1 MHSRFLLRLSLPST
15 TFIYLFLASLA
26 LSVVAS
32 ALSTPGPQSLT
43 QRADADAMD
52 VDSSPVC
59 YTGIPQSMSSDS
71 MSPESMSSESIEGI
85 KQHTPPPSPPR
96 TPTPTKESPAKKPS
110 TEVQTYPVR
119 IARYDRKNG
128 EFILNTV
135 DFSADQEFLV
145 VFGQIAIAPL
155 QFGREILHAFIS
167 PDNSIML
174 GPGRKTDIVLT
185 QQDYERVIHNL
196 WDREHSKI
204 LYQGM
209 TTDLEVLDKVVQ
221 CLKTGCHGLSP
232 QVFKNG
238 DDQVAVEIIGIFR
251 KLRAGEDVSD
261 RSAMPKKEEGDGAGA
276 GAGAGGAG
284 GRGGRGRGGRKR
296 QGSRDK
302 FGRILLR
309 KNSYRAG

>member
-32 ALSTPGPQSLT
+32 ALSTPAPQSLT

-52 VDSSPVC
+52 VDSPVY

-71 MSPESMSSESIEGI
+71 MSPESIEGI

-128 EFILNTV
+128 EFILNKV
-135 DFSADQEFLV
+135 DLAADQELLV

-155 QFGREILHAFIS
+155 QFGREILHASIS

-221 CLKTGCHGLSP
+221 CLKTGCRHRCSRTAMIRLQLKLLVSFGSSEREKMFLIAQRCRRRKRETVRV
-232 QVFKNG
+232 QVREV
-238 DDQVAVEIIGIFR
+238 QE
-251 KLRAGEDVSD
+251 E
-261 RSAMPKKEEGDGAGA
+261 EEGEGEEEERDEVVGTNSVESYSGKIPIA
-276 GAGAGGAG
+276 
-284 GRGGRGRGGRKR
+284 
-296 QGSRDK
+296 QGSPESVE
-302 FGRILLR
+302 GRW
-309 KNSYRAG
+309 G

>member
-1 MHSRFLLRLSLPST
+1 MHARFLLRLSLPST

-26 LSVVAS
+26 LSVFAS
-32 ALSTPGPQSLT
+32 PLSTPAPQSLT

-52 VDSSPVC
+52 VDSSPVSD
-59 YTGIPQSMSSDS
+59 YTGIPQS

-85 KQHTPPPSPPR
+85 KQRTPPPSPPR
-96 TPTPTKESPAKKPS
+96 IPTPTQESPAKQPS

-155 QFGREILHAFIS
+155 QFGREILHASIS

-174 GPGRKTDIVLT
+174 GPGRKTDVVLT

-238 DDQVAVEIIGIFR
+238 DDQVAVEIIGIFQ

-276 GAGAGGAG
+276 GAGGAG

-296 QGSRDK
+296 RGSRDK